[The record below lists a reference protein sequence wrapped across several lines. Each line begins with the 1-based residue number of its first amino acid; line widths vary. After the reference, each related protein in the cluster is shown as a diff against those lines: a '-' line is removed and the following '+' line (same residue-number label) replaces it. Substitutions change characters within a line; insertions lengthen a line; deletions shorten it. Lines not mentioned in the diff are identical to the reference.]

1 VRSTGWRR
9 ATGACGLPYLAACA
23 FMVMAMLL
31 GRCVVAQEATP
42 TQQPELQATE
52 SEMVFLDRLMMA
64 ESGGRDDA
72 KNPRS
77 TALGPYQFLSS
88 TFLDLIG
95 RYFAALMDGK
105 TDADILKLRT
115 DAKTARNAALVY
127 TRENAAFLQ
136 DKGLEA
142 SAANLRLA
150 FLVGPTGA
158 MRVLSAEP
166 KTPVAQLLSAA
177 TLDANPFMNRM
188 TAEQLLERA
197 ANEAAGV
204 QLVTVPQSRAGKA
217 KFAGIRVRCNLARP
231 SCRKWLS
238 LANNRMARRTASQAG
253 AGNPEAKKN

>member
-1 VRSTGWRR
+1 
-9 ATGACGLPYLAACA
+9 
-23 FMVMAMLL
+23 MLL
-31 GRCVVAQEATP
+31 QGVAA
-42 TQQPELQATE
+42 QQADPSQPPELQPTE
-52 SEMVFLDRLMMA
+52 SEAVFLDRLMMA

-77 TALGPYQFLSS
+77 TALGPYQFLAS

-95 RYFAALMDGK
+95 RYFATLTNGK
-105 TDADILKLRT
+105 TDAEILQLRT
-115 DAKTARNAALVY
+115 DAKTARNAALAY

-150 FLVGPTGA
+150 FLVGATGA

-177 TLDANPFMNRM
+177 ALEANPFMTGM
-188 TAEQLLERA
+188 TVGQLLERT

-204 QLVTVPQSRAGKA
+204 QLVTVPQTRASKA
-217 KFAGIRVRCNLARP
+217 KFAGIRIRCNLARP
-231 SCRKWLS
+231 SCRKWLA
-238 LANNRMARRTASQAG
+238 LANNRQARRTASQSK
-253 AGNPEAKKN
+253 AGNAEPNKN